1 MSNVLE
7 YKGYHAKVVYDA
19 DSKSLHGKIEGIKDF
34 VNFEAEIIADVEKEF
49 HTAVDDYLALCE
61 ELGKSPDKEFRGT
74 FNVRINPAL
83 HRELALEA
91 DKREISMNQLVEKAI
106 DCYLH
111 NNIGSTSTIVYVKE
125 NETKSSAGVLPLNIN
140 PADFF
145 SPKRQGGQ
153 YD

>member
-7 YKGYHAKVVYDA
+7 YKGYHAKVQYDA
-19 DSKSLHGKIEGIKDF
+19 DSNTLHGKIEGIKDF
-34 VNFEAEIIADVEKEF
+34 VNFEAENIADVENEF
-49 HTAVDDYLALCE
+49 HAAVDDYLALCE
-61 ELGKSPDKEFRGT
+61 EIGKSPDKEFRGT

-91 DKREISMNQLVEKAI
+91 DKRDLSMNQLVEKAI

-111 NNIGSTSTIVYVKE
+111 NKAIPASTIVYVKE
-125 NETKSSAGVLPLNIN
+125 NETKSSAGVLPLAIN

-145 SPKRQGGQ
+145 PSKSTRWSI
-153 YD
+153 

>member
-7 YKGYHAKVVYDA
+7 YKGYHTKVQYDA
-19 DSKSLHGKIEGIKDF
+19 DSNSLHGKIEGIKDF
-34 VNFEAEIIADVEKEF
+34 VNFETENIADVENEF
-49 HTAVDDYLALCE
+49 HEAVDDYLALCE
-61 ELGKSPDKEFRGT
+61 EIGKSPDKEFRGT

-83 HRELALEA
+83 HRKLALEA
-91 DKREISMNQLVEKAI
+91 DKRELSMNQLVEKAI

-111 NNIGSTSTIVYVKE
+111 NKTSPASTIVYVKE

-145 SPKRQGGQ
+145 SPKSTRWSI
-153 YD
+153 

>member
-7 YKGYHAKVVYDA
+7 YKGYHTKVQYDA
-19 DSKSLHGKIEGIKDF
+19 DSNSLHGKIEGIKDF
-34 VNFEAEIIADVEKEF
+34 VNFETENIADVENEF
-49 HTAVDDYLALCE
+49 HEAVDDYLALCE
-61 ELGKSPDKEFRGT
+61 EIGKYHDKEFRGT

-91 DKREISMNQLVEKAI
+91 DKRELSMNQLVEKAI

-111 NNIGSTSTIVYVKE
+111 NKTSPASTIVYVKE

-145 SPKRQGGQ
+145 SPKSTRWSI
-153 YD
+153 

>member
-7 YKGYHAKVVYDA
+7 YKGYHTKVQYDA
-19 DSKSLHGKIEGIKDF
+19 DSNTLHGKIEGIKDF
-34 VNFEAEIIADVEKEF
+34 VNFEAENIADVENEF
-49 HTAVDDYLALCE
+49 HAAVNDYLALCE
-61 ELGKSPDKEFRGT
+61 EIGKSPDKEYRGT

-91 DKREISMNQLVEKAI
+91 DKRELSMNQLVEKAI

-111 NNIGSTSTIVYVKE
+111 NKTIPASTIVYVKE
-125 NETKSSAGVLPLNIN
+125 NETRSSAGVLPLAIN

-145 SPKRQGGQ
+145 PPKSTRWSI
-153 YD
+153 